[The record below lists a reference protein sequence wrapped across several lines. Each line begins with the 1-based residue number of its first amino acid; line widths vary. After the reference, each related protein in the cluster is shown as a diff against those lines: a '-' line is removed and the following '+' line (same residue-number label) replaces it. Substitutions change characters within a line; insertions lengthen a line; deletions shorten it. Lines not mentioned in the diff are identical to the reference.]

1 MCVCV
6 KARELE
12 RRRVK
17 KTKDEPACSVRAL
30 SPEDCLSRIR
40 GSSDAPI
47 PGNDTML

>member
-1 MCVCV
+1 MGVCLCES
-6 KARELE
+6 ARVREE
-12 RRRVK
+12 E